1 MAPRSKDLGR
11 ATVVSLAAAA
21 GAVEAVPGSV
31 LTAFGATA
39 PVCAVA
45 ASAPKKITDRT
56 GFKRI
61 VASVRMVFRGLKS
74 VCRIEKPV
82 NGLTAHVADLVSKA
96 LLQSEVPGPGFLLL
110 RRAHVVPHCPRNES
124 HHHDRS
130 SGVLRRG
137 GLGKICG
144 RQARPRVNRAR

>member
-21 GAVEAVPGSV
+21 GAAEAVPGSV
-31 LTAFGATA
+31 LTAFAVTA

-61 VASVRMVFRGLKS
+61 VASVRLVSGRRESL
-74 VCRIEKPV
+74 CRIEKAV
-82 NGLTAHVADLVSKA
+82 NGLSLSVALISVASAGQVATSLAAKGV
-96 LLQSEVPGPGFLLL
+96 EPPGSF
-110 RRAHVVPHCPRNES
+110 
-124 HHHDRS
+124 
-130 SGVLRRG
+130 
-137 GLGKICG
+137 
-144 RQARPRVNRAR
+144 QA

>member
-21 GAVEAVPGSV
+21 GAAEAVPGSV

-61 VASVRMVFRGLKS
+61 VASVRLVFRGLKS
-74 VCRIEKPV
+74 LCRIEKPV

-96 LLQSEVPGPGFLLL
+96 FLQSEVLGPGFLLL
-110 RRAHVVPHCPRNES
+110 RRSSCYIISRKRSRATRIAPGARWGAGGWRSFVRN
-124 HHHDRS
+124 
-130 SGVLRRG
+130 
-137 GLGKICG
+137 
-144 RQARPRVNRAR
+144 RPSRI